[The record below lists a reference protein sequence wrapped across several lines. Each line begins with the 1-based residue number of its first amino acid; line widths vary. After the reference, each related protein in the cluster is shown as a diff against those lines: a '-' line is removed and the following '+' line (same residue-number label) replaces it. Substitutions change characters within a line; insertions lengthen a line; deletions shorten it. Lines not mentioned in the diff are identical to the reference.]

1 MRLKEKL
8 YFVLLMTMSVGL
20 IVWGAMDKKAGTGY
34 IPNDLILV
42 ISGLVLVILLV
53 SSLFIKGE

>member
-1 MRLKEKL
+1 
-8 YFVLLMTMSVGL
+8 MSVGL

-34 IPNDLILV
+34 MPNDLILV
-42 ISGLVLVILLV
+42 ISGLVLVVLLV

>member
-8 YFVLLMTMSVGL
+8 YFALLMTMSVGL
-20 IVWGAMDKKAGTGY
+20 IVWGAIDKEAGIGY
-34 IPNDLILV
+34 VPNDLILV
-42 ISGLVLVILLV
+42 ISGFVLVILLV